1 MSNALAGR
9 DLVSIKDLTKEEIT
23 SILDQAAQFEAQCQ
37 ERPKLDLLNGRILAA
52 LFYEPSTRTR
62 LSFESAMHRLGGD
75 VLSAASA
82 AKTTSAAKGETLADA
97 TRIISG
103 YAHII
108 AQRHPQIGSAKEA
121 AAGATV
127 PVINAGDGSNEHP
140 TQALLDL
147 YTIRQERGQIDGL
160 NVVMA
165 GDLLYGRTVHSLSQ
179 AFAHWD
185 VTLTLVSPPA
195 LKMASAISDD
205 LGQKISLTETED
217 LVTALKACDVL
228 YVTRIQRE
236 RFSDPADYDKVKDSY
251 VITRELIESINPDVT
266 IMHPLPRVNEIATD
280 VDSLPGAAYF
290 RQADNGVWVR
300 MALMASLLDAVE

>member
-9 DLVSIKDLTKEEIT
+9 DLLSIKDLSKEEILL
-23 SILDQAAQFEAQCQ
+23 ILDQAAQIEEQCQ

-97 TRIISG
+97 TRVISG
-103 YAHII
+103 YAHIVV
-108 AQRHPQIGSAKEA
+108 QRHPQIGSAKA
-121 AAGATV
+121 AAEGATV

-147 YTIRQERGQIDGL
+147 YTIRKERGKIDGL
-160 NVVMA
+160 NVVMV

-195 LKMASAISDD
+195 LRMASTIADD
-205 LGQKISLTETED
+205 LKQKITLTETED
-217 LVTALKACDVL
+217 LVTAIKTCDVL

-236 RFSDPADYDKVKDSY
+236 RFNDPADYEKVKDSY
-251 VITRELIESINPDVT
+251 VINRELVESTNPDMT

-280 VDSLPGAAYF
+280 VDSLPVAAYF
-290 RQADNGVWVR
+290 RQADNGVWAR
-300 MALMASLLDAVE
+300 MALMALILDAAV

>member
-1 MSNALAGR
+1 MSNTLAGR
-9 DLVSIKDLTKEEIT
+9 DLVSIKDLSKEEILL
-23 SILDQAAQFEAQCQ
+23 ILNQAARLEEQCQ
-37 ERPKLDLLNGRILAA
+37 TQPKLDLLNGRILAA

-97 TRIISG
+97 TRVISG
-103 YAHII
+103 YAHIVV
-108 AQRHPQIGSAKEA
+108 QRHPQIGSAKEA
-121 AAGATV
+121 AEGATV
-127 PVINAGDGSNEHP
+127 PVINAGDGPNEHP

-147 YTIRQERGQIDGL
+147 YTIRKERGQIDGL
-160 NVVMA
+160 NIVMV

-185 VTLTLVSPPA
+185 INLTLVSPPA
-195 LKMASAISDD
+195 LRMASSIIDG
-205 LGQKISLTETED
+205 LKQKIAITETED
-217 LVTALKACDVL
+217 LIAAMKTCDVL

-236 RFSDPADYDKVKDSY
+236 RFSDPADYETVKDSY
-251 VITRELIESINPDVT
+251 VITRKLVENTNPNMT

-280 VDSLPGAAYF
+280 VDNLPGAAYF

-300 MALMASLLDAVE
+300 MALMALTLDAME